1 MVDLVEL
8 NTNDTHSINY
18 IINYLIGNTM
28 VVTKELLNSS
38 NVPYIVSIRIS
49 SDDYIIEA
57 NNLTQEQIDNIVFP
71 EVLSPIQQ

>member
-1 MVDLVEL
+1 MVDLVKL
-8 NTNDTHSINY
+8 NTNDTDSINY
-18 IINYLIGNTM
+18 IINSLIGNTM

-57 NNLTQEQIDNIVFP
+57 NNLTQEQIDNIMFP